1 MGGKVQFTIM
11 SIFVRSQFGNLSRPS
26 SICVCVCLQLCV
38 WKRDTADSVG
48 MGEGDPRA
56 CSCCQSHHLI
66 LIPVVQL
73 RSDSRIQGFI
83 AFLTFQIW
91 NCVNCNSTH

>member
-48 MGEGDPRA
+48 MGEGDPR
-56 CSCCQSHHLI
+56 L
-66 LIPVVQL
+66 LLLPV
-73 RSDSRIQGFI
+73 SPPDIDP
-83 AFLTFQIW
+83 TCPTQI
-91 NCVNCNSTH
+91 